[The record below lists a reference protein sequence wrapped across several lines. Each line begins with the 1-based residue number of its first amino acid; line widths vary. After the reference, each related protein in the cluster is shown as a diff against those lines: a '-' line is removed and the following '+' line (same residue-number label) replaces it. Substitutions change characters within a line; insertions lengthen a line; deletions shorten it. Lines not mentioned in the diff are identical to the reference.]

1 MGIYPSQ
8 ETYGI
13 RFSILYEEDDML
25 KTHKLYELKYDELT
39 NEIKQQIQQFYNT
52 LLDYKIV
59 TINEYFM
66 SLAEK
71 SITNN
76 LMLVETLHKCSYSYE
91 LNLEDCYEW
100 IQTNFTNFTELILLN

>member
-39 NEIKQQIQQFYNT
+39 NEIKQQIQQF
-52 LLDYKIV
+52 
-59 TINEYFM
+59 M

-100 IQTNFTNFTELILLN
+100 IQTNFTNFTKLTK

>member
-1 MGIYPSQ
+1 
-8 ETYGI
+8 
-13 RFSILYEEDDML
+13 
-25 KTHKLYELKYDELT
+25 
-39 NEIKQQIQQFYNT
+39 
-52 LLDYKIV
+52 
-59 TINEYFM
+59 M